1 MGISTETGIALHDV
15 DGKTRLV
22 LSVDEQGEPELV
34 VRDRQHR
41 TKSFRPKELNRSF
54 MPLLIVIGICALLAG
69 CVKDAVILV
78 HPQSG
83 KEAQCGPYYFTGMS
97 SGIFSKAAAD
107 ERERDCIAEYQ
118 QQGYERK

>member
-1 MGISTETGIALHDV
+1 
-15 DGKTRLV
+15 
-22 LSVDEQGEPELV
+22 
-34 VRDRQHR
+34 
-41 TKSFRPKELNRSF
+41 
-54 MPLLIVIGICALLAG
+54 MPLLIISATLALLAG

-107 ERERDCIAEYQ
+107 ERERACISDYQ